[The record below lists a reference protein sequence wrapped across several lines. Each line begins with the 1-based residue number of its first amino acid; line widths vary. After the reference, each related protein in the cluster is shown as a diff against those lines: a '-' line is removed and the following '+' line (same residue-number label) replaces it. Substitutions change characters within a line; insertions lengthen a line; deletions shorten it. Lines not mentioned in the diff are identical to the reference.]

1 MGDAPPIET
10 EPTFTAR
17 EWRRVLIEAL
27 YLERQNAAGPTPRR
41 VGEGMIGAMHSL
53 EMECQ
58 ELQNAGVITEPAAAQ
73 AAALERGT
81 IFSVFEE
88 LRFALYAA
96 VAAIIAGIGLLVKDN
111 LDRIGP
117 LTLIVVLALA
127 SSGCYAMALRTQWQR
142 KERSSGGDYLL
153 LLGAL
158 IVSADLGYAESQF
171 HWLGTEWQW
180 YLLILAAFHGVTAYR
195 LRSRLVLCTSIAA
208 LAAWFGIEGR
218 VATLFNVGGSSSTL
232 GIHAIVCAGTLLL
245 WRAANRR
252 LGGPKSFE
260 SVLENFAANIGFW
273 GALALS
279 LTPGS
284 RVLGLGLLAALAAA
298 STFKALRSEA
308 EIFAVYGTAYAALTL
323 CCLEA
328 QVIEYGLGVLL
339 LELATVVAGA
349 LLLWS
354 FHRRAAARS

>member
-1 MGDAPPIET
+1 MPP
-10 EPTFTAR
+10 
-17 EWRRVLIEAL
+17 L
-27 YLERQNAAGPTPRR
+27 YLERRGGSGRYTL
-41 VGEGMIGAMHSL
+41 GMHSL
-53 EMECQ
+53 EKECL
-58 ELQNAGVITEPAAAQ
+58 ELHGAGLIDESAALR
-73 AAALERGT
+73 AAALERGS

-96 VAAIIAGIGLLVKDN
+96 VAAITAGIGLLVKDN

-117 LTLIVVLALA
+117 ITLIVVLALA
-127 SSGCYAMALRTQWQR
+127 SAGCYATALRTHR
-142 KERSSGGDYLL
+142 RGKERSIGGDYLL

-158 IVSADLGYAESQF
+158 IISADLGYAESQF

-180 YLLILAAFHGVTAYR
+180 YLLILAAFHGVTAYG

-218 VATLFNVGGSSSTL
+218 VATLFNAGSPRLL
-232 GIHAIVCAGTLLL
+232 GTHAIVCAVTLLV

-252 LGGPKSFE
+252 LGGPESFE
-260 SVLENFAANIGFW
+260 SVFENFAANIGFW
-273 GALALS
+273 GALALC
-279 LTPGS
+279 LTPGA
-284 RVLGLGLLAALAAA
+284 RLLGLGLLAALAAA
-298 STFKALRSEA
+298 SIFKALRSGE

-323 CCLEA
+323 CSLEA
-328 QVIEYGLGVLL
+328 QVIKYGLAVLL

-354 FHRRAAARS
+354 LHRNAAARA

>member
-1 MGDAPPIET
+1 MRT
-10 EPTFTAR
+10 
-17 EWRRVLIEAL
+17 L
-27 YLERQNAAGPTPRR
+27 YLGRQ
-41 VGEGMIGAMHSL
+41 IGAGGYDRPMYSL

-58 ELQNAGVITEPAAAQ
+58 GLRKAGVITEPVAAQ
-73 AAALERGT
+73 AAALERGA

-96 VAAIIAGIGLLVKDN
+96 VAAITAGIGLVVKDN

-117 LTLIVVLALA
+117 ITLIVVLALV
-127 SSGCYAMALRTQWQR
+127 SLGCYAMALRTRLQR
-142 KERSSGGDYLL
+142 KERSNGGDYLL

-180 YLLILAAFHGVTAYR
+180 YLLILAAFHGMTAYG

-218 VATLFNVGGSSSTL
+218 VATLFNVGGSIL
-232 GIHAIVCAGTLLL
+232 GIHAIVCAATLLI
-245 WRAANRR
+245 WRAANHR

-260 SVLENFAANIGFW
+260 SVFENFAANIGFW
-273 GALALS
+273 GAAALC
-279 LTPGS
+279 LTSGT
-284 RVLGLGLLAALAAA
+284 RLLGLGLLAAFSAA
-298 STFKALRSEA
+298 SILNAKRCEE

-328 QVIEYGLGVLL
+328 QVIEYGIGVLL
-339 LELATVVAGA
+339 LQLATVVAGA

-354 FHRRAAARS
+354 FHRHAAAS

>member
-1 MGDAPPIET
+1 
-10 EPTFTAR
+10 
-17 EWRRVLIEAL
+17 
-27 YLERQNAAGPTPRR
+27 
-41 VGEGMIGAMHSL
+41 MISPMHSL
-53 EMECQ
+53 EMECR
-58 ELQNAGVITEPAAAQ
+58 ELEKAGVIAESVAAR

-96 VAAIIAGIGLLVKDN
+96 VAAITAGIGLLVKDN

-117 LTLIVVLALA
+117 ITLIAVLAFA
-127 SSGCYAMALRTQWQR
+127 SAACYAAALRHGQR
-142 KERSSGGDYLL
+142 KERSIGGDYVL

-180 YLLILAAFHGVTAYR
+180 YLLILAAFHGVTAYG
-195 LRSRLVLCTSIAA
+195 LGSRLVLCTSIAA

-218 VATLFNVGGSSSTL
+218 AATLFNVESSAVGL
-232 GIHAIVCAGTLLL
+232 GTHAIVCAATLLV

-252 LGGPKSFE
+252 LGGPDSFE
-260 SVLENFAANIGFW
+260 SVFENFAANIGFW
-273 GALALS
+273 GALALC
-279 LTPGS
+279 LTPGA
-284 RVLGLGLLAALAAA
+284 RLLGLVLLAALAAA
-298 STFKALRSEA
+298 SIFKALRGGE
-308 EIFAVYGTAYAALTL
+308 EIFAVYGTAYVALTL

-328 QVIEYGLGVLL
+328 QVIKYGLAVLL

-354 FHRRAAARS
+354 FHRHAAARA

>member
-1 MGDAPPIET
+1 
-10 EPTFTAR
+10 
-17 EWRRVLIEAL
+17 
-27 YLERQNAAGPTPRR
+27 
-41 VGEGMIGAMHSL
+41 MITAMHSL
-53 EMECQ
+53 EMECL
-58 ELQNAGVITEPAAAQ
+58 ELKKAGVITEPVAAQ
-73 AAALERGT
+73 AAALERGA

-96 VAAIIAGIGLLVKDN
+96 VAAITAGIGLVVKDN

-117 LTLIVVLALA
+117 MTLIVVLALA
-127 SSGCYAMALRTQWQR
+127 SSGCYATALRTQWQGR
-142 KERSSGGDYLL
+142 ERSIGGDYLL

-180 YLLILAAFHGVTAYR
+180 YLLILAAFHGASAYG

-218 VATLFNVGGSSSTL
+218 VATLFNVEGSGVTL
-232 GIHAIVCAGTLLL
+232 GIHAIICAGTLLV

-252 LGGPKSFE
+252 LGGPESFV
-260 SVLENFAANIGFW
+260 SVFENFAANMGFW
-273 GALALS
+273 GAAALC

-284 RVLGLGLLAALAAA
+284 RFLGLALLAALAAA
-298 STFKALRSEA
+298 SILKALRSEE
-308 EIFAVYGTAYAALTL
+308 EIFAIYGTVYVALTL
-323 CCLEA
+323 CCMEA
-328 QVIEYGLGVLL
+328 QVIDYGLGVLL

-354 FHRRAAARS
+354 FHRHAAARA

>member
-1 MGDAPPIET
+1 
-10 EPTFTAR
+10 
-17 EWRRVLIEAL
+17 
-27 YLERQNAAGPTPRR
+27 
-41 VGEGMIGAMHSL
+41 MIGAMHSL

-58 ELQNAGVITEPAAAQ
+58 ELEAAGVITEPVAAQ
-73 AAALERGT
+73 AAALERGA

-96 VAAIIAGIGLLVKDN
+96 VAAIIAGVGLLIKDN

-117 LTLIVVLALA
+117 ITLIAALALA
-127 SSGCYAMALRTQWQR
+127 SAACYATALRTRWQG
-142 KERSSGGDYLL
+142 KQRSIGGDYLL

-180 YLLILAAFHGVTAYR
+180 YLLVLAVFHGVTAYG
-195 LRSRLVLCTSIAA
+195 LGSRLVLCTSIAA

-218 VATLFNVGGSSSTL
+218 VAMLFDIDGSGVTL
-232 GIHAIVCAGTLLL
+232 GLHAIVCSGTLLV

-252 LGGPKSFE
+252 LGGAVVFE
-260 SVLENFAANIGFW
+260 SVFENFAANIGFW
-273 GALALS
+273 GAVALC
-279 LTPGS
+279 LTPGA
-284 RVLGLGLLAALAAA
+284 RLLGLVLLAALTAA
-298 STFKALRSEA
+298 SIYKALHSEE
-308 EIFAVYGTAYAALTL
+308 EIFAVYATAYVALTL

-328 QVIEYGLGVLL
+328 QVINYGLGVLL

-349 LLLWS
+349 LSLWS
-354 FHRRAAARS
+354 FHRHAAARA

>member
-1 MGDAPPIET
+1 
-10 EPTFTAR
+10 
-17 EWRRVLIEAL
+17 
-27 YLERQNAAGPTPRR
+27 
-41 VGEGMIGAMHSL
+41 MHSL

-58 ELQNAGVITEPAAAQ
+58 ELAAAGVIPEPAAAQ
-73 AAALERGT
+73 AAALERGM

-96 VAAIIAGIGLLVKDN
+96 VAAITAGIGLLIKDN

-117 LTLIVVLALA
+117 ITLIVVLALA
-127 SSGCYAMALRTQWQR
+127 SSGCYATALRKQWQG
-142 KERSSGGDYLL
+142 KERSIGGDYLL

-180 YLLILAAFHGVTAYR
+180 YLLILAAFHGATAYG

-218 VATLFNVGGSSSTL
+218 VTTLFNVGGSGVAL
-232 GIHAIVCAGTLLL
+232 GIHAMVCAGTLLVC
-245 WRAANRR
+245 RAANRR
-252 LGGPKSFE
+252 LGGPATFE
-260 SVLENFAANIGFW
+260 SVFENFAANIGFW
-273 GALALS
+273 GALTLC
-279 LTPGS
+279 LTPGA
-284 RVLGLGLLAALAAA
+284 RLLGLCLLAALTAA
-298 STFKALRSEA
+298 SIFKALRSEE

-323 CCLEA
+323 CSLEA
-328 QVIEYGLGVLL
+328 QVIEYGLGLLL
-339 LELATVVAGA
+339 LELATVIAGA

-354 FHRRAAARS
+354 LHRHALARE

>member
-1 MGDAPPIET
+1 
-10 EPTFTAR
+10 
-17 EWRRVLIEAL
+17 
-27 YLERQNAAGPTPRR
+27 
-41 VGEGMIGAMHSL
+41 MHSL
-53 EMECQ
+53 ESECL
-58 ELQNAGVITEPAAAQ
+58 ELQGAGLIDEAAAAR
-73 AAALERGT
+73 AAAVERGS

-96 VAAIIAGIGLLVKDN
+96 VAAITAGIGLLVKDN

-117 LTLIVVLALA
+117 ITLIAVLALA
-127 SSGCYAMALRTQWQR
+127 SAACYTTALRTEWQR
-142 KERSSGGDYLL
+142 KERSIGGDYVL

-180 YLLILAAFHGVTAYR
+180 YLLILAAFHGVTAYG

-208 LAAWFGIEGR
+208 LAAWFGIECQ
-218 VATLFNVGGSSSTL
+218 AAILFNAGGSAVKL
-232 GIHAIVCAGTLLL
+232 GIHAIVCAGTLLV

-252 LGGPKSFE
+252 FGGPATFE
-260 SVLENFAANIGFW
+260 SVFENFAANIGFW
-273 GALALS
+273 GALALC
-279 LTPGS
+279 LTPGA
-284 RVLGLGLLAALAAA
+284 RLLGLGILAALAAA
-298 STFKALRSEA
+298 SIFKALHSKE

-328 QVIEYGLGVLL
+328 QVIKYGLGVLL

-354 FHRRAAARS
+354 FHRHAAARA

>member
-1 MGDAPPIET
+1 
-10 EPTFTAR
+10 
-17 EWRRVLIEAL
+17 
-27 YLERQNAAGPTPRR
+27 
-41 VGEGMIGAMHSL
+41 MIPAMHSL
-53 EMECQ
+53 ESEYR
-58 ELQNAGVITEPAAAQ
+58 ELQAAGLIDEAAASR
-73 AAALERGT
+73 AVALERGS

-96 VAAIIAGIGLLVKDN
+96 VASITAGIGLLVKDN

-117 LTLIVVLALA
+117 ITLIAVLALA
-127 SSGCYAMALRTQWQR
+127 SAACYATALRTHWQGR
-142 KERSSGGDYLL
+142 ERSIGGDYVL

-180 YLLILAAFHGVTAYR
+180 YLLILAAFHGVTAYG

-208 LAAWFGIEGR
+208 LAAWFGIEGQ
-218 VATLFNVGGSSSTL
+218 AAMLFNVGGSAAGL
-232 GIHAIVCAGTLLL
+232 GMHAIGCAGTLLV

-252 LGGPKSFE
+252 LGGPESFE
-260 SVLENFAANIGFW
+260 SVFENFAANIGFW
-273 GALALS
+273 GVLALC

-284 RVLGLGLLAALAAA
+284 RLLGLILLATLAAA
-298 STFKALRSEA
+298 SIFKALRSKE
-308 EIFAVYGTAYAALTL
+308 EIFAVYGTAYVALTL
-323 CCLEA
+323 CCLEE
-328 QVIEYGLGVLL
+328 QVIEYGLGMLL

-354 FHRRAAARS
+354 FHRRTAARA